1 MKGFREGFSLGRR
14 GGERPGGGARDSEPR
29 PAEVLVKVDDWE
41 LMIITCLM
49 TRRAAVLSRRRRHHR
64 LGGPHSVLV
73 GISRDGRRAGGRGR
87 GVGVLLGVSEVVAVA
102 PLWARD
108 GLRVVAV
115 RARRAL
121 GPAPGSGRVD
131 APLGATPP
139 PRGGRA
145 GGSLLLL
152 LLLPPRGSLR
162 ARARRDP
169 RARRGDGLG
178 GDGHVPR
185 EGPRD
190 ARRAPRAP
198 RRARARRFRFRLR
211 RRRGDDPRRRPGA
224 GRFGLVLLG
233 RFRSRRSRRSRRSA
247 RRRLARVPRRRG
259 GRAPRRSGRAGRR
272 APDGALGV
280 RSRAP
285 PPRVGVSPPPRE
297 PRRVRLIPAGS
308 RPRRGERPDDVDA
321 RRRHLARAR
330 ARGPRRGRRRA
341 PARRRGDGNA
351 PTRRRRTR
359 VARGRVFR
367 RRVRARIR
375 RRQSAREEG
384 PEGGAEGRGRGVPPD
399 AGGDARD
406 RDESR

>member
-1 MKGFREGFSLGRR
+1 MEKENIRTLGALKAS
-14 GGERPGGGARDSEPR
+14 GYQPESIQEELARNLR
-29 PAEVLVKVDDWE
+29 Q
-41 LMIITCLM
+41 
-49 TRRAAVLSRRRRHHR
+49 RRRR
-64 LGGPHSVLV
+64 
-73 GISRDGRRAGGRGR
+73 
-87 GVGVLLGVSEVVAVA
+87 
-102 PLWARD
+102 
-108 GLRVVAV
+108 
-115 RARRAL
+115 
-121 GPAPGSGRVD
+121 
-131 APLGATPP
+131 
-139 PRGGRA
+139 
-145 GGSLLLL
+145 
-152 LLLPPRGSLR
+152 
-162 ARARRDP
+162 
-169 RARRGDGLG
+169 
-178 GDGHVPR
+178 
-185 EGPRD
+185 
-190 ARRAPRAP
+190 RRAPRGGSRALLASDALSSF
-198 RRARARRFRFRLR
+198 RRL
-211 RRRGDDPRRRPGA
+211 
-224 GRFGLVLLG
+224 FGLVLLG
-233 RFRSRRSRRSRRSA
+233 RFRSRRSRRSRRPA

-259 GRAPRRSGRAGRR
+259 GRAPRRSRRHGRV

-308 RPRRGERPDDVDA
+308 RRRRGERPDDVDA

-359 VARGRVFR
+359 VARGCVFR

-406 RDESR
+406 REESR

>member
-29 PAEVLVKVDDWE
+29 PAEVLVNVDDWE

-139 PRGGRA
+139 ARRSRGRIPPPPPPPP
-145 GGSLLLL
+145 
-152 LLLPPRGSLR
+152 PPRGSLR

-224 GRFGLVLLG
+224 GRVGLVLLG

-280 RSRAP
+280 RSRAR
-285 PPRVGVSPPPRE
+285 PRPAGRFSAVPASRGGCGLSPGKPST
-297 PRRVRLIPAGS
+297 PRRT
-308 RPRRGERPDDVDA
+308 
-321 RRRHLARAR
+321 
-330 ARGPRRGRRRA
+330 
-341 PARRRGDGNA
+341 
-351 PTRRRRTR
+351 TRRC
-359 VARGRVFR
+359 
-367 RRVRARIR
+367 
-375 RRQSAREEG
+375 
-384 PEGGAEGRGRGVPPD
+384 
-399 AGGDARD
+399 
-406 RDESR
+406 